1 MKPFEKPI
9 LVTRPYLPD
18 LKEYQ
23 DGIAEIWDNQWLT
36 NNGPVLLRYV
46 KHLETFFGTPN
57 VCAFNNGTLALQI
70 ALQGMKIQG
79 EVITTPFT
87 FVATAHCLVWNNIRP
102 VFVDIDPI
110 TYTISPEAVEAA
122 ITPRTTAI
130 LAVHVFGNPCHLEKL
145 QAIADKHHLALLYDA
160 AHAFGVKMV
169 DGKRETGDGGQGT
182 VNSTQCSVN
191 SVQCSVPRHPDLN
204 PINPVEKDIGLF
216 GDCSMFSL
224 HSTKLYHSIEGG
236 LLTFNN
242 PAYKKTFEYLRNFG
256 FENETEVM
264 MVGTNAKMNEMQALM
279 GDLMLPKVPEII
291 AKRKLLTQAYFDGLK
306 DIPGIDLHSVVNSL
320 QCSVFS
326 TQPHD
331 SRLPPCESLA
341 YEPNFAYLPVEIT
354 PEYGL
359 SRDALYEKLKTF
371 NVFARRYFY
380 PLLTDF
386 SCYKATG
393 YARGDGLEM
402 AKGVAD
408 RIVTLP
414 IYFDLEVDDASR
426 ICEMIKSFRKG

>member
-18 LKEYQ
+18 LKSYQ
-23 DGIAEIWDNQWLT
+23 EGVAEIWKNQWLT
-36 NNGPVLLRYV
+36 NNGPVLQRYV
-46 KHLETFFGTPN
+46 KNLEAFFGTPN

-70 ALQGMKIQG
+70 ALQGLKIQG

-87 FVATAHCLVWNNIRP
+87 FVATAHCLVWNNIKP

-110 TYTISPEAVEAA
+110 SYTISPEAVEAA

-130 LAVHVFGNPCHLEKL
+130 LAVHVFGNPCHLEQL
-145 QAIADKHHLALLYDA
+145 QVIADKHHLALIYDA
-160 AHAFGVKMV
+160 AHAFGVKIV
-169 DGKRETGDGGQGT
+169 EPQNPQNNTKDNQ
-182 VNSTQCSVN
+182 
-191 SVQCSVPRHPDLN
+191 PDL
-204 PINPVEKDIGLF
+204 KDIGLY

-242 PAYKKTFEYLRNFG
+242 PAYKKSFEYLRNFG

-279 GDLMLPKVPEII
+279 GDMMLPKVPEII
-291 AKRKLLTQAYFDGLK
+291 AKRKRLTQAYFEGLK
-306 DIPGIDLHSVVNSL
+306 DIPGIDLHCIKHSLHSAHSVI
-320 QCSVFS
+320 
-326 TQPHD
+326 
-331 SRLPPCESLA
+331 
-341 YEPNFAYLPVEIT
+341 PNFAYLPLEIM
-354 PEYGL
+354 PDYGL
-359 SRDALYEKLKTF
+359 TRDGLYEKLKMY
-371 NVFARRYFY
+371 NVFVRRYFY

-386 SCYKATG
+386 QCYQKVGRKGELPMATQVS
-393 YARGDGLEM
+393 E
-402 AKGVAD
+402 

-414 IYFDLEVDDASR
+414 IYFDLEVDDVCL
-426 ICEMIKSFRKG
+426 ICEMIAHLGN

>member
-23 DGIAEIWDNQWLT
+23 DGIAEIWQNQWLT

-46 KHLETFFGTPN
+46 KNLEAFFGTPN

-102 VFVDIDPI
+102 IFVDIDPV

-130 LAVHVFGNPCHLEKL
+130 LAVHVFGNPCHLDQL
-145 QAIADKHHLALLYDA
+145 QAIADKHHLALIYDA
-160 AHAFGVKMV
+160 AHAFGVKIL
-169 DGKRETGDGGQGT
+169 EPQNSQ
-182 VNSTQCSVN
+182 NSTKNNKAIRQSGTKAI
-191 SVQCSVPRHPDLN
+191 L
-204 PINPVEKDIGLF
+204 KDIGLY

-279 GDLMLPKVPEII
+279 GDLMLPKVSEII
-291 AKRKLLTQAYFDGLK
+291 AKRKRLTQAYFEGLK
-306 DIPGIDLHSVVNSL
+306 DIPGIDIHSVVNSL

-326 TQPHD
+326 AQSHD
-331 SRLPPCESLA
+331 SQVPPCESMV
-341 YEPNFAYLPVEIT
+341 YQPNFAYLPVEIT

-386 SCYKATG
+386 TCYKSTD
-393 YARGDGLEM
+393 YVKGDSLVV
-402 AKGVAD
+402 AKGVAE
-408 RIVTLP
+408 RVMTLP
-414 IYFDLEVDDASR
+414 IYFELQNDDVEQ
-426 ICEMIKSFRKG
+426 ICDIIKEGNK

>member
-1 MKPFEKPI
+1 LFEISIVAI
-9 LVTRPYLPD
+9 LFKTFFVFVVCCN
-18 LKEYQ
+18 
-23 DGIAEIWDNQWLT
+23 A
-36 NNGPVLLRYV
+36 
-46 KHLETFFGTPN
+46 FFGTPN

-70 ALQGMKIQG
+70 ALQGLKIQG

-87 FVATAHCLVWNNIRP
+87 FVATAHCLMWNNIKP
-102 VFVDIDPI
+102 IFVDIDPI
-110 TYTISPEAVEAA
+110 SYTISPEAVEAA

-130 LAVHVFGNPCHLEKL
+130 LAVHVFGNPCHLDTL
-145 QAIADKHHLALLYDA
+145 QRIADKNHLALIYDA
-160 AHAFGVKMV
+160 AHSFGVKIRV
-169 DGKRETGDGGQGT
+169 QEEGEQRTDIGSQGT
-182 VNSTQCSVN
+182 DTGNDAIKQSGN
-191 SVQCSVPRHPDLN
+191 KAMP
-204 PINPVEKDIGLF
+204 KDIGLF

-242 PAYKKTFEYLRNFG
+242 PTYKKTFEYLRNFG

-279 GDLMLPKVPEII
+279 GDLLLPKVPEII
-291 AKRKLLTQAYFDGLK
+291 AKRTRLTQAYFEGLK
-306 DIPGIDLHSVVNSL
+306 DIPGIDLHSVATSL

-326 TQPHD
+326 VQ
-331 SRLPPCESLA
+331 SLA
-341 YEPNFAYLPVEIT
+341 PASMTCQGLNYEPNFAYLPIEIT
-354 PEYGL
+354 PEYGF

-386 SCYKATG
+386 ACYRSTD
-393 YARGDGLEM
+393 YAKGENLVM

-408 RIVTLP
+408 RIITLP
-414 IYFDLEVDDASR
+414 IYFDLEVDDVRR
-426 ICEMIKSFRKG
+426 ICEMISELRAK